1 MGRAYRY
8 FIIINTITQSLSHI
22 NPNRTPTS
30 LHKMKLITLIATFIA
45 VTAAVAVP
53 AELQERQ
60 CIFNGLGCDVVNN
73 RCCSGNCESY
83 ICGGRTFTCQPKDVG
98 CSPPVPGS

>member
-73 RCCSGNCESY
+73 RCCSAY

>member
-1 MGRAYRY
+1 
-8 FIIINTITQSLSHI
+8 
-22 NPNRTPTS
+22 
-30 LHKMKLITLIATFIA
+30 MKLITLIATFIA

-60 CIFNGLGCDVVNN
+60 CIFNGSSV
-73 RCCSGNCESY
+73 
-83 ICGGRTFTCQPKDVG
+83 CGGRTFTCQPQTTG